1 MEQSMMTILLT
12 PIKMVGKIILL
23 LFILPFIVIRVLTK
37 IALNLS
43 AYAVDPFVFLIF
55 GGII

>member
-1 MEQSMMTILLT
+1 MMTILLT

>member
-1 MEQSMMTILLT
+1 MMTILLT
-12 PIKMVGKIILL
+12 PIKMIGKIILL

-43 AYAVDPFVFLIF
+43 AYAVAPFFFLIF
-55 GGII
+55 EGII

>member
-1 MEQSMMTILLT
+1 MMTILLT
-12 PIKMVGKIILL
+12 PIKMIGKIILL

-43 AYAVDPFVFLIF
+43 VYAVAPFVFLIF